1 MKFKANVPNTAPMT
15 PRQETQMKY
24 NRSRAN
30 LLLVIICT
38 VVNLFTVTFSNTYF
52 LFSATIPMLFP
63 YTMAALVED
72 PEFMAEVGITA
83 EASTP
88 LIITGLVIGLILV
101 LPYLLCWIFSKKR
114 VGWMIASLVFFS
126 IDCLFLLLT
135 FDTSIII
142 DLLIHAWV
150 MFYLVTGVINGKKL
164 KGMPEDELLPTF
176 EEIND
181 AGDTAAEGET
191 STEDNAPAFDES
203 LFEVAEEKTEPVAAR
218 TFDEIMAENKK
229 DDE

>member
-38 VVNLFTVTFSNTYF
+38 LVNLFTVTFSDTYF

-63 YTMAALVED
+63 YTMAGIVAD
-72 PEFMAEVGITA
+72 PEFMAEMGLTA
-83 EASTP
+83 EHSTT
-88 LIITGLVIGLILV
+88 LIIVGLVIGLVLV
-101 LPYLLCWIFSKKR
+101 LPYLFCWIFSKKR
-114 VGWMIASLVFFS
+114 VGWLIASLVFFS
-126 IDCLFLLLT
+126 IDCLFLLLS

-164 KGMPEDELLPTF
+164 KDMPEDEPLPSF
-176 EEIND
+176 EELNPD
-181 AGDTAAEGET
+181 GTAAA
-191 STEDNAPAFDES
+191 EDGFN
-203 LFEVAEEKTEPVAAR
+203 
-218 TFDEIMAENKK
+218 TFDQSAFSYEEPKTDSDNSS
-229 DDE
+229 DEQ